1 MSFPQIGQTVYVN
14 IRDSSEETGVATL
27 KSRVSDIRDSIAL
40 IELPI
45 SENTGRT
52 GLLDVG
58 TACEIWY
65 IAKDGSRY
73 DFPSSVVGRELEP
86 FPVLLLE
93 LPAAEKIN
101 RTQRRNFLRIE
112 TGVDIAIK
120 MIDSVRSYHFV
131 ARTIDLS
138 GGGLSF
144 RCADSYRI
152 GVGDQLHVWIALP
165 GKTGQ
170 VQHAYAVLEV
180 VRQVVEEE
188 RGYFQWISGKFIQIS
203 EVDRAKVV
211 RACYERQLEL
221 RKKGIVE

>member
-1 MSFPQIGQTVYVN
+1 MSYPRIGQTLYLN
-14 IRDSSEETGVATL
+14 LKDASEETGVVSL
-27 KSRVSDIRDSIAL
+27 KSRVSDIRDTVAL
-40 IELPI
+40 IDLPF
-45 SENTGRT
+45 SEETGRT
-52 GLLDVG
+52 GFIEAG
-58 TACEIWY
+58 TACEVWY

-73 DFPSSVVGRELEP
+73 DFRSSIVGRQLQP
-86 FPVLLLE
+86 LPALLLE

-112 TGVDIAIK
+112 TGVDIAVK
-120 MIDSVRSYHFV
+120 LTDSVRSYHFV

-152 GVGDQLHVWIALP
+152 QEGDTLQLWMSLP
-165 GKTGQ
+165 VKNGQ
-170 VQHAYAVLEV
+170 VQHASAVLEV
-180 VRQVVEEE
+180 VRQVPGQEK
-188 RGYFQWISGKFIQIS
+188 GYPQWLSGKFVQIS

-221 RKKGIVE
+221 RKKGVVE